1 MLSQESSIFPL
12 PYTVNVL
19 TYKTNTYKVYWIK
32 NGKCSDSE
40 PENFNIKT
48 DKIYIVAEL
57 TTQGK
62 KAFLKEYCINWDTI
76 TPLSNSLENLSRD
89 ILNKHYSEQ
98 ISLII
103 QWCQEFGVP
112 FFGNNGLVP
121 GDVQTCY
128 KATKHIGF
136 NFSCFIDDLMRI
148 HKGWRLNSQLL
159 SLAALHKKEHFS
171 TADYDSALEI
181 AVYFDNL
188 ISFICYAR
196 GSIYTLESI
205 FTKQCKQCGK
215 VFVSSNPKKEY
226 CDKHTPQSYYAMKKR
241 LKNK

>member
-1 MLSQESSIFPL
+1 MLSQKSSIFPL

-19 TYKTNTYKVYWIK
+19 TYKTNMYKVYWIK
-32 NGKCSDSE
+32 NGKCLDSE

-62 KAFLKEYCINWDTI
+62 NAFLKEYCINWDTI
-76 TPLSNSLENLSRD
+76 THLSNSLENLSRD

-112 FFGNNGLVP
+112 FLGNNGLVP

-148 HKGWRLNSQLL
+148 HKGWQLNSQLL

>member
-1 MLSQESSIFPL
+1 M
-12 PYTVNVL
+12 
-19 TYKTNTYKVYWIK
+19 YKVYWIK
-32 NGKCSDSE
+32 NGKCLDSE

-62 KAFLKEYCINWDTI
+62 NAFLKEYCINWDTI
-76 TPLSNSLENLSRD
+76 THLSNSLENLSRD

-112 FFGNNGLVP
+112 FLGNNGLVP

-148 HKGWRLNSQLL
+148 HKGWQLNSQLL